1 MRKHSGSDA
10 GKSSTDWTDLCLCS
24 VCRQTSLH
32 IDQLRLL
39 NSDPSCPDESLLLR
53 RPQIIRRPDGA
64 AFSDSFSHEGRSTET
79 KMQRLGLLV
88 CFIIGVTQSVSLTT
102 LTIFNTL
109 REKRSNWF
117 TEIRR
122 VLLKLCSFFLSFL
135 IFFKFYIITFFVLLQ
150 INQTHLCFLLLW
162 FHSGHSD
169 FLLFSNLGSHCSR
182 FKLLNLYCL
191 VTQGLKSFLSFLLYF
206 SLHYIYLRTCVSSY
220 FVDYAL
226 HRSSKQQTFE
236 LFKVLPS

>member
-1 MRKHSGSDA
+1 MPGSRVLTELSCVCVQCVDKQA
-10 GKSSTDWTDLCLCS
+10 STSISWGCS
-24 VCRQTSLH
+24 TLIRRVLMSHCFF
-32 IDQLRLL
+32 
-39 NSDPSCPDESLLLR
+39 R

-64 AFSDSFSHEGRSTET
+64 AFSDSFSHGGRSTET